1 MTIVV
6 NFIIVGLII
15 VFFVVVLCK
24 LIISSSSLAKIS
36 DRFEVINAVTKSTY
50 DERVNLAG
58 EIIKKEYSENIIDQ
72 AELEKNR
79 DNYYLEY
86 SNYVVCSQIIAI
98 FPLLGILGT
107 VFGLVMGGI
116 DADMLLEGLSTAL
129 YTTLA
134 GLVAS
139 IILKFIDA
147 VFVGKKINLI
157 DAKFEKADAIINR
170 QIIRS
175 EIWSASKN
183 MR

>member
-6 NFIIVGLII
+6 NLIIIGLII
-15 VFFVVVLCK
+15 VLSVVVFWR
-24 LIISSSSLAKIS
+24 LIISSSSLTKIS
-36 DRFEVINAVTKSTY
+36 DKFEVINVTKSTY
-50 DERVNLAG
+50 DERVNSAG
-58 EIIKKEYSENIIDQ
+58 EIIKQEYYENIIDQ

-79 DNYYLEY
+79 DKYYLEY
-86 SNYVVCSQIIAI
+86 ATYVVCSQIIAI

-107 VFGLVMGGI
+107 VLGLVMGGI

-139 IILKFIDA
+139 ILLKLFDA
-147 VFVGKKINLI
+147 AVVGKKINLI

-175 EIWSASKN
+175 EIRSASNN

>member
-6 NFIIVGLII
+6 NLIIIGLII
-15 VFFVVVLCK
+15 VLSVVVFWR

-36 DRFEVINAVTKSTY
+36 DRFEVINVTKSTY

-107 VFGLVMGGI
+107 VWGLVMGGI

-175 EIWSASKN
+175 EIRSASNN